1 VPVTRLALLDQ
12 AAFLRL
18 RATGQ
23 GSVVQGTWVYDR
35 DVDIDELRTF
45 NANLASGLLGRR
57 IARSPLPFG
66 RHRWVAGGRAPG
78 IDLPAACRPRDEIGA
93 WVEQRARIT
102 VDPEW
107 GPTFH
112 LGVLPLDDGGAAISL
127 VASHCVADGLGF
139 VTAIA
144 EAVKGESREF
154 GYPLAHSR
162 GRWRAVSEDLIDAVR
177 ALPAVIRALIATL
190 LILLRLSP
198 DAKAPPTPP
207 HRHQDGA
214 DDDHAWF
221 GSVTVQTDAGAWDAR
236 ARELSGSSNTLCIAF
251 AARLAH
257 RMGRVQ
263 PDGGM
268 VTVVLP
274 VSERTA
280 DDSRANA
287 LSSIT
292 IVVDSQAMLD
302 DLSNVRAEVKSRLT
316 SLAEQPNELLAGLPL
331 IPFTPRWLVRQTEGI
346 AMSTGQLP
354 VGCSNLGNFDPV
366 IGRIDGGNASEVSMR
381 LAEQGVTRER
391 IERARGQLFC
401 GTGTVNGSRFITVV
415 AYRCGAENTAAPT
428 RELAGG
434 ALADLQLSA
443 TTVR

>member
-1 VPVTRLALLDQ
+1 MLLAALRDMQWRRRRFVIAILSTSIIFAMTLALTGLANGFRVEAEKTVDSLGVDVFLVKAGASGPFVGATPFAPVDLSRIASAPGVD
-12 AAFLRL
+12 AAVPLAYAGGTATLGDTTRNVDIFGAPERGPGMPVVSEGQPPSTPDEVAVSSTLGRQIGDDVEIASRRL
-18 RATGQ
+18 RIVGIVENSTA
-23 GSVVQGTWVYDR
+23 
-35 DVDIDELRTF
+35 L
-45 NANLASGLLGRR
+45 ANLPNVFLTTQGAQQLVYGGQPLVSSIGIRGTLGQTPDGYRAIDR
-57 IARSPLPFG
+57 
-66 RHRWVAGGRAPG
+66 AG
-78 IDLPAACRPRDEIGA
+78 
-93 WVEQRARIT
+93 
-102 VDPEW
+102 
-107 GPTFH
+107 
-112 LGVLPLDDGGAAISL
+112 
-127 VASHCVADGLGF
+127 
-139 VTAIA
+139 AIA
-144 EAVKGESREF
+144 
-154 GYPLAHSR
+154 
-162 GRWRAVSEDLIDAVR
+162 D
-177 ALPAVIRALIATL
+177 
-190 LILLRLSP
+190 LLRPLKV
-198 DAKAPPTPP
+198 A
-207 HRHQDGA
+207 
-214 DDDHAWF
+214 
-221 GSVTVQTDAGAWDAR
+221 V
-236 ARELSGSSNTLCIAF
+236 
-251 AARLAH
+251 
-257 RMGRVQ
+257 
-263 PDGGM
+263 
-268 VTVVLP
+268 
-274 VSERTA
+274 
-280 DDSRANA
+280 
-287 LSSIT
+287 SSIT